1 MPSSKNGGNIEFG
14 VSFKTDSSLDKLKK
28 SLQDLQKVKL
38 GDFKGS
44 ANELDRVKETA
55 QKVES
60 ILGRAFN
67 PTLNTTNISTFNN
80 ELKKSNLT
88 IEQIKSDFSQFG
100 KEGQLAFS
108 RMASSL
114 LTTNLK
120 LKQTNSLIDSMG
132 KTMVNTVKWGI
143 ASSVMN
149 TFTQSVQGAF
159 QYVQS
164 LEKSLTNIRIV
175 TGDST
180 EKMAQFAEQANRSA
194 QALGRSTLDY
204 TKASLTYYQQGLND
218 EDVQART
225 EATLKAQNITGAGS
239 QMADYLTSVWNGY
252 KVANEEA
259 ELYVDKLA
267 AVADSSASDM
277 SQLAIAMSKV
287 ASTANTMGVDID
299 QLNAQIATV
308 VATTRQ
314 APESVGTAFKTIYTR
329 MNDIKTGSDEAE
341 ISLGRYS
348 GTMAS
353 LGFNVLDATGHLRDT
368 GQVMEEIGG
377 RWQEL
382 TKEQQIYLAQTM
394 GGQRQV
400 NQLMALFDNWTT
412 YSDLL
417 NTSLESEGTL
427 AEKNARYMESL
438 GAKMEQLGAAGE
450 RVKDSLIDTD
460 SMKGIVDI
468 LTNVT
473 NLVATLFESI
483 GGGNNVLL
491 AFGSIAT
498 QVFGGTIS
506 KEIAHMI
513 EGFQNAKANA
523 EILKNDIALT
533 KTFENSQG
541 ENTKGLQF
549 VQENMGKLQKYY
561 SILDESA
568 INEQKNIIDR
578 IGVLKD
584 EQTQLQQNQNAVRE
598 YAERIGEVEESQAA
612 FNDSQNF
619 SNTNMALG
627 TLVDNARV
635 LKQQYDILK
644 SSGFTNN
651 EELEKFKTQFQE
663 LLDDSEKLGISVD
676 KVRQAF
682 NSGNWAEIGVS
693 KIFDEA
699 IQKGELF
706 STTINKSG
714 NALEDT
720 TNKINNLT
728 SVMQSKQNSFETLFN
743 VNNAIKFAS
752 TVGQI
757 GSIMT
762 SITNLGN
769 IIKNED
775 LSASE
780 KLSKTLTNIGFLLP
794 MIINTS
800 KNISSLLGIT
810 NALTQRRLI
819 LEQKISKEKDRQA
832 LLDKKAEIAEK
843 AKVLQAQLKSG
854 KGDTNKIFQEAKNL
868 KNQDL
873 ALNEQLKNL
882 DKQIINITD
891 KVKDLPGTIS
901 TAFGAASS
909 SITSFIGI
917 LGSIAVPLLA
927 ITAVVTTGYAIY
939 KAYNQASDAAKEAAK
954 NARLAKEE
962 YDKVKESFKDLTSSI
977 EDYADAKN
985 ALSELTSGTEQWYNK
1000 INELN
1005 DKVLQLLQKFP
1016 ELAEYIT
1023 TTEDGLLQI
1032 SDNGLEKVKNTYR
1045 QRAYAAGMANANL
1058 QEKSYQAG
1066 RNADVTEEGRRIYG
1080 TFGMFGGKDT
1090 MEAVLSAVQ
1099 KKGTGI
1105 LGDEK
1110 ALRAALADEN
1120 VDLNQDQIDATMRN
1134 TQQIIKLSSSL
1145 EAEKTQVD
1153 ALRDSL
1159 VKTNLINEEA
1169 YRNSQNKE
1177 AFADIVSKAIDQ
1189 ERGNG
1194 LKQFEKQQMD
1204 MYGNV
1209 TKYLDPKAIIEKYEE
1224 LSGNE
1229 VQQKGNKISTRQAGS
1244 DEEFKETSFAE
1255 IKAYV
1260 EEASVDMEKI
1270 LADATERMAAAQQ
1283 NFANVS
1289 DRVKEV
1295 LFNSGLTEGFDKVN
1309 AKQFSQEDVKNLQGL
1324 NQSDLANYL
1333 GIPQKDLKDGLESLG
1348 KAAKQ
1353 ATDNFIQGIENINV
1367 KNALTKIQSE
1377 NQDLSEELAEF
1388 IAQQIQNGFN
1398 VKDFIGEGQN
1408 QRVIGTAIS
1417 DFYKSISNDELE
1429 EATKVA
1435 ENFDFATGS
1444 TQDFIEALRTA
1455 GVTSSEISQ
1464 DVVNNFIEAKRK
1476 IQDIQAKEYKTDL
1489 DKVNQANTTSS
1500 LGTQLNAGQK
1510 LSDKELTSYKKGLQ
1524 DILKIYPELDKQV
1537 SILNNTQLAG
1547 TREYESALRDV
1558 KLALMSSYLAMGE
1571 MGKITSQD
1579 FTNQMMTLVTD
1590 TEMLQN
1596 LYQTGALNNEQFSTI
1611 LQNLAVQY
1619 ESCKDELAKYNT
1631 QLRTG
1636 TEETQNAAAF
1646 NLMLATRSAENAN
1659 RYGIQAQQ
1667 ISALANHYVELARSG
1682 NQAYQGMDQSSELA
1696 VDAATR
1702 YIRLN
1707 EAVQTLQKDYTK
1719 VSETLSALQNYDF
1732 GEVLGDADYAKTFVE
1747 IKKAVGDIIGIEE
1760 DLLDDDFIKQHAQE
1774 IKEAA
1779 EGSEEAI
1786 TSLQEAAAEEIWVN
1800 VNLDDEKFKEATQM
1814 SKQEFADWINNLPE
1828 GELSIDDTQML
1839 ETLANSLL
1847 EAGYTVADL
1856 QNMFEGAHLN
1866 IDMEADPS
1874 NVIEAANQAIAAV
1887 DSTAYDAQSV
1897 SSSQTQTDQQETGGY
1912 ELIPH
1917 DQQGHFETPL
1927 FRESVTPFGVI
1938 PEYGGMQSHPFTYT
1952 EFTSKPD
1959 KQTQDISN
1967 VNTVTGVKIK
1977 HANKAPV
1984 GGQVSHKNKNGG
1996 NKKNSGGGGKGKRGG
2011 GGKGGK
2017 GSQPKQPNKA
2027 KGVTKEADRYHNNTV
2042 KSNKLAKSLDKLNK
2056 QQDRLHGKDSLKNL
2070 EKQLKLIEKQKDN
2083 IQERLNL
2090 EKDQQNEL
2098 KASLALYGAQF
2109 NKDGTIKNYESTFN
2123 KIIGTYNKA
2132 VAKWNKMSAE
2142 EQEKNKDFLENQ
2154 KQQMDKAL
2162 SNLDRYDKVLD
2173 ELADYRQKL
2182 IDKAQEQIDIKVK
2195 EFDIKVQAKL
2205 DFAEARRDWNEF
2217 KKEIQYDVRDDDF
2230 LGQNNWAF
2238 QDLTSYYNNQGT
2250 GTVQFFS
2257 NQLQDLVTEGQRLF
2271 SQTYYNVYGQAQTVT
2286 DRAAYLEKLK
2296 ETSQNLKQQMQG
2308 WRQTVDKIKESI
2320 FDAIDAAQ
2328 DAFDQQMR
2336 EYEYIGDIVNHN
2348 MKVTQMLFGDEAYAQ
2363 MDKFY
2368 DRIEKNNNQQLNFL
2382 TQQKDMWYSRM
2393 MEQEAR
2399 MQQLARINGANSNVY
2414 KEARDRFEEYKKHW
2428 MDSVKD
2434 LNSTVEDALD
2444 NIMDKYNNSI
2454 NQILVNF
2461 DLKLGNGKALED
2473 IQDEWDAINEKTDTF
2488 LDKINSAYEID
2499 KLRNAFQDAIDDND
2513 GNIAAQKSLNG
2524 LMEQQLA
2531 YLKDKEKLTQYD
2543 VDRANTL
2550 LQIEIKR
2557 LALEQT
2563 RANKNRLRLRRDSQ
2577 GNYTYQYTA
2586 NQEEVNKSQQEL
2598 ADLQNSLYN
2607 SDKAAYVD
2615 NLNAIKKSADNIK
2628 QQLEDIWTDEN
2639 LSKQEKLQKSYE
2651 LEERY
2656 GTLMNDLLAENTSI
2670 RNNLIQSS
2678 LDELVK
2684 LYGYSEEQLNAMSSE
2699 EKNKLMKDLVPQAGS
2714 LLSGSVQAMITQGGI
2729 GDYMTQVI
2737 NKFLEAQDQKVK
2749 DIAELEESGQIN
2761 FKDIINDQNVVLQQA
2776 EKLLDDNEKLI
2787 NSYDNEIAK
2796 IQGTINAVNKMDEA
2810 YKNFFNTVQQG
2821 EKYSPLGAI
2830 TEAFYTEQKEDIK
2843 TNGGTWTDI
2852 QNQYLEGKEGY
2863 ENAIKTSENS
2873 YNDLVNYKPYQSQW
2887 SGSSAAAMFGSTSV
2901 PQDYLNKVK
2910 GSYQNLLNQNNTLNE
2925 KSSVLTTPTVT
2936 TDFTKP
2942 LVVSGTAILENLIK
2956 TTNSKIDAINE
2967 NLTSMIKQDGNY
2979 QNKMLSTTETI
2990 KNLINQSISIA
3001 ADFPNAKDVKT
3012 IIDAIE
3018 SLSNIAAQKAT
3029 TNNKI

>member
-1 MPSSKNGGNIEFG
+1 MPSIKNGGNIEFG

-44 ANELDRVKETA
+44 ADDLDRVKETA

-60 ILGRAFN
+60 ILSRAFN

-80 ELKKSNLT
+80 ELKKSDLT
-88 IEQIKSDFSQFG
+88 VEQIKSDFSQFG

-204 TKASLTYYQQGLND
+204 TKASLTFYQQGLND

-287 ASTANTMGVDID
+287 ASTANTMGVDVD

-329 MNDIKTGSDEAE
+329 MNDIKTGADDAE
-341 ISLGRYS
+341 VSLGKYS

-377 RWQEL
+377 RWQTL
-382 TKEQQIYLAQTM
+382 TREQQIYLAQTM

-412 YSDLL
+412 YSELL

-450 RVKDSLIDTD
+450 RVKNSLIDTD

-491 AFGSIAT
+491 AFGSVAT

-513 EGFQNAKANA
+513 EGFQNAKTNA

-549 VQENMGKLQKYY
+549 VQENIKELQKYY

-598 YAERIGEVEESQAA
+598 YAERIGEVEESQAT

-619 SNTNMALG
+619 SNTNTALG

-644 SSGFTNN
+644 NSGFTND
-651 EELEKFKTQFQE
+651 EELEKFKTHFEE
-663 LLDDSEKLGISVD
+663 LLNDSENLGINVD

-693 KIFDEA
+693 KVFDEA

-728 SVMQSKQNSFETLFN
+728 SIMQSKQNSFETLFN
-743 VNNAIKFAS
+743 VNNAIKFAA

-762 SITNLGN
+762 SITNLGS

-780 KLSKTLTNIGFLLP
+780 KLAKVLTNIGFLLP

-810 NALTQRRLI
+810 NALIQRRLF
-819 LEQKISKEKDRQA
+819 LEQKISKEKERQA

-843 AKVLQAQLKSG
+843 AKVLQAQIKSG
-854 KGDTNKIFQEAKNL
+854 KGDTNKALQELKKF

-873 ALNEQLKNL
+873 HLDEQLESV
-882 DKQIINITD
+882 DKYLISIKD
-891 KVKDLPGTIS
+891 KADKLPSTIS
-901 TAFGAASS
+901 TAFSAAGSS
-909 SITSFIGI
+909 VSSFIGI

-927 ITAVVTTGYAIY
+927 ITAVVTAGYAIY
-939 KAYNQASDAAKEAAK
+939 KTYNQAADAAKQAAE
-954 NARLAKEE
+954 NAQSAKKQ
-962 YDKVKESFKDLTSSI
+962 YDEMKDSFKNLTSAI
-977 EDYADAKN
+977 EDYDNAKK
-985 ALSELTSGTEQWYNK
+985 ALSELTKGTEQWYDK
-1000 INELN
+1000 VNELN
-1005 DKVLQLLQKFP
+1005 DKVLQLIQNFP
-1016 ELAEYIT
+1016 ELAQYIET
-1023 TTEDGLLQI
+1023 DENGLLYFKE
-1032 SDNGLEKVKNTYR
+1032 NGEEEIKKIYR
-1045 QRAYAAGMANANL
+1045 QRAYVSGMANASL
-1058 QEKSYQAG
+1058 QEKSYQAD
-1066 RNADVTEEGRRIYG
+1066 RTAKIVEQGRRIYG
-1080 TFGMFGGKDT
+1080 TGGMFGGQDI
-1090 MEAVLSAVQ
+1090 MEAVVSAVQ
-1099 KKGTGI
+1099 KNGTAI
-1105 LGDEK
+1105 LANEDKLKK
-1110 ALRAALADEN
+1110 AVADEG
-1120 VDLNQDQIDATMRN
+1120 VELNQDQIDATREN
-1134 TQQIIKLSSSL
+1134 TQQIRTLVDSL
-1145 EAEKTQVD
+1145 NAEKTEVN

-1159 VKTNLINEEA
+1159 IKTNLNNEEE
-1169 YRNSQNKE
+1169 YRNSTHKD
-1177 AFADIVSKAIDQ
+1177 AFANMVAGLIEQ
-1189 ERGNG
+1189 ERQNG
-1194 LKQFEKQQMD
+1194 LDEFYKEQEVSYGYGMNQQKTTQLLFD
-1204 MYGNV
+1204 R
-1209 TKYLDPKAIIEKYEE
+1209 DAAIKKYEE
-1224 LSGNE
+1224 LTGKE
-1229 VQQKGNKISTRQAGS
+1229 VKEKNGKFSARQAGTN
-1244 DEEFKETSFAE
+1244 DQFEE
-1255 IKAYV
+1255 IKFSDITNYLR
-1260 EEASVDMEKI
+1260 EASINMEKI
-1270 LADATERMAAAQQ
+1270 VADTTERMAAAQQ
-1283 NFANVS
+1283 NFASVS

-1295 LFNSGLTEGFDKVN
+1295 LFNSGLAGGFDKVN
-1309 AKQFSQEDVKNLQGL
+1309 TNSLSQVDVNKLKSLNQNDLADFLGIDVKDIPSKLEELGANIQQGL
-1324 NQSDLANYL
+1324 DSFINGIEEGNTRAVMLQLKDKYGSDL
-1333 GIPQKDLKDGLESLG
+1333 SR
-1348 KAAKQ
+1348 
-1353 ATDNFIQGIENINV
+1353 
-1367 KNALTKIQSE
+1367 
-1377 NQDLSEELAEF
+1377 ELAEA
-1388 IAQQIQNGFN
+1388 IAQN
-1398 VKDFIGEGQN
+1398 VQDGYQK
-1408 QRVIGTAIS
+1408 VGTESGNAIR
-1417 DFYKSISNDELE
+1417 DFYKKLSGDQVDDITKLAE
-1429 EATKVA
+1429 EYNYAGNSA
-1435 ENFDFATGS
+1435 E
-1444 TQDFIEALRTA
+1444 DFIKAVRET
-1455 GVTSSEISQ
+1455 GVTSEKISDDMVKAFYDAQ
-1464 DVVNNFIEAKRK
+1464 LK
-1476 IQDIQAKEYKTDL
+1476 IQDIQTKEYKTDF
-1489 DKVNQANTTSS
+1489 DKVNQANSTSS
-1500 LGTQLNAGQK
+1500 LGTQLNAGEK
-1510 LSDKELTSYKKGLQ
+1510 LSDKELVSYKEGLQ

-1631 QLRTG
+1631 ELRTG
-1636 TEETQNAAAF
+1636 NEETQNAAAF
-1646 NLMLATRSAENAN
+1646 NLMLATRSAENADK
-1659 RYGIQAQQ
+1659 YGIQAQQ

-1719 VSETLSALQNYDF
+1719 VTETLSALQNYDF

-1747 IKKAVGDIIGIEE
+1747 IKKAVEDIIGIEE

-1779 EGSEEAI
+1779 NGSEQAI
-1786 TSLQEAAAEEIWVN
+1786 ISLQEAAAEEIWVN

-1996 NKKNSGGGGKGKRGG
+1996 NKKNTGGGGKKGG
-2011 GGKGGK
+2011 GGKGGSSK
-2017 GSQPKQPNKA
+2017 AKEPNKA
-2027 KGVTKEADRYHNNTV
+2027 KAATNKADRYRNNTI
-2042 KSNKLAKSLDKLNK
+2042 KANKLANQMTKLNK
-2056 QQDRLHGKDSLKNL
+2056 QQGRLTGKDSLKNL
-2070 EKQLKLIEKQKDN
+2070 QKQLEVLEKQKDV
-2083 IQERLNL
+2083 IKERLGL
-2090 EKDQQNEL
+2090 QRDEQNEL
-2098 KASLALYGAQF
+2098 ANNLKKYGATF
-2109 NKDGTIKNYESTFN
+2109 DKDGTLNNYFTTHDKILKEYNDKVAEWNRMTAEQQES
-2123 KIIGTYNKA
+2123 
-2132 VAKWNKMSAE
+2132 
-2142 EQEKNKDFLENQ
+2142 NKDYLNNAKEIMDQAFKDLE
-2154 KQQMDKAL
+2154 
-2162 SNLDRYDKVLD
+2162 RYDKLQQ
-2173 ELADYRQKL
+2173 EIAKTQ
-2182 IDKAQEQIDIKVK
+2182 QEQIDKTQEQINLKVK
-2195 EFDIKVQAKL
+2195 QLDLKIKAELDLSEAK
-2205 DFAEARRDWNEF
+2205 RDWNKF
-2217 KKEIQYDVRDDDF
+2217 QKDIVNEIRDDDI
-2230 LGQNNWAF
+2230 LGLNRFRFA
-2238 QDLTSYYNNQGT
+2238 DIASYYNNAGT
-2250 GTVQFFS
+2250 GSIQNLTNRLKEVMGDQNGIFS
-2257 NQLQDLVTEGQRLF
+2257 GSYFTQQLAKM
-2271 SQTYYNVYGQAQTVT
+2271 SIT
-2286 DRAAYLEKLK
+2286 DRAAQLEKVK
-2296 ETSQNLKQQMQG
+2296 EIFDDLQDQMEG
-2308 WRQTVDKIKESI
+2308 FKEIADEIKESI

-2328 DAFDQQMR
+2328 DAFDEQMD
-2336 EYEYIGDIVNHN
+2336 EYEYLGDLIDHN
-2348 MKVTQMLFGDEAYAQ
+2348 MKITEMFFGDEAYDQ
-2363 MDKFY
+2363 MAKFY
-2368 DRIEKNNNQQLNFL
+2368 DRIEENNNAQLDFL
-2382 TQQKDMWYSRM
+2382 AKQKDLWYSRM
-2393 MEQEAR
+2393 AEEQAR
-2399 MQQLARINGANSNVY
+2399 MNQLAQTQGTDSNFY

-2428 MDSVKD
+2428 MDTVKD

-2444 NIMDKYNNSI
+2444 NIMDKYNNAI
-2454 NQILVNF
+2454 NKILVNF
-2461 DLKLGNGKALED
+2461 ELKLGDGHTLDD
-2473 IQDEWDAINEKTDTF
+2473 IEDEWDILNDQADRYF
-2488 LDKINSAYEID
+2488 DKINAAYEID
-2499 KLRNAFQDAIDDND
+2499 KLENAFNDAINDND
-2513 GNIAAQKSLNG
+2513 GDIAAQQSLND

-2531 YLKDKEKLTQYD
+2531 YLRDKQRLTQYD
-2543 VDRANTL
+2543 VDRANAL
-2550 LQIEIKR
+2550 LQIEMKR
-2557 LALEQT
+2557 LALEQS
-2563 RANKNRLRLRRDSQ
+2563 RSNKNRLRLRRDSQ

-2586 NQEEVNKSQQEL
+2586 DTEAISKAEQEL
-2598 ADLQNSLYN
+2598 ADAQNSLYN

-2615 NLNAIKKSADNIK
+2615 NLSDIQKSAENIK
-2628 QQLEDIWTDEN
+2628 NKLEDIWTDEN
-2639 LSKQEKLQKSYE
+2639 LSKEQKLQKSYE
-2651 LEERY
+2651 LEKYY
-2656 GTLMNDLLAENTSI
+2656 GDQINKLLEDNANI

-2678 LDELVK
+2678 TEELAK
-2684 LYGYSEEQLNAMSSE
+2684 IYGINIEQFQTLSDTEQTNI
-2699 EKNKLMKDLVPQAGS
+2699 LKDLIPQAGS
-2714 LLSGSVQAMITQGGI
+2714 YLSKMTEGLIGDGGI
-2729 GDYMTQVI
+2729 GKLFEDSI
-2737 NKFLEAQDQKVK
+2737 NRFLQAEDERINS
-2749 DIAELEESGQIN
+2749 IAEIERNGQIN
-2761 FKDIINDQNVVLQQA
+2761 FEDIINDTNTVIGQA
-2776 EKLLDDNEKLI
+2776 EQLLDNNEALI
-2787 NSYDNEIAK
+2787 NSYEQELNAV
-2796 IQGTINAVNKMDEA
+2796 QNTINGVNDLIQTYERAKQAAIQAATAANNFINQENVELIGSSLSREA
-2810 YKNFFNTVQQG
+2810 AAQRANDNVLN
-2821 EKYSPLGAI
+2821 SWVA
-2830 TEAFYTEQKEDIK
+2830 
-2843 TNGGTWTDI
+2843 NG
-2852 QNQYLEGKEGY
+2852 
-2863 ENAIKTSENS
+2863 NS
-2873 YNDLVNYKPYQSQW
+2873 YGDLQNYTPYEPNWHS
-2887 SGSSAAAMFGSTSV
+2887 SDFAAIFGSSNVGLADLAAYQEALQNTGSTTGNIIGQSEYTLINV
-2901 PQDYLNKVK
+2901 NSILDTIQSNVSHINDILEALHTESSNYYTNALNKAK
-2910 GSYQNLLNQNNTLNE
+2910 DIERAIIANQ
-2925 KSSVLTTPTVT
+2925 TVH
-2936 TDFTKP
+2936 
-2942 LVVSGTAILENLIK
+2942 
-2956 TTNSKIDAINE
+2956 ID
-2967 NLTSMIKQDGNY
+2967 
-2979 QNKMLSTTETI
+2979 
-2990 KNLINQSISIA
+2990 
-3001 ADFPNAKDVKT
+3001 ADFPNARDVSN
-3012 IIDAIE
+3012 IIDAINN
-3018 SLSNIAAQKAT
+3018 LTLVAAQKAG
-3029 TNNKI
+3029 KI